1 VRGWDERILARA
13 WKARQTDRVNTPK
26 TKIAPR
32 TALMMS
38 GGGARAAYQ
47 VGFLRSLARLRP
59 DLELPIL
66 TGVSAGAINAAFLAA
81 HPGPFASA
89 VADLSKLWLSLS
101 DDKVYRVG
109 AFGLGTNAVRWGLGL
124 LTGGRVRP
132 GRGMVD
138 TEPLDETLRAAL
150 GPRGGPADGSIDGI
164 GANIQRGRLDAL
176 AITAASYD
184 TGRSVTFVQGPAIEG
199 WERANR
205 RSRAARIRV
214 EHVLASAALPF
225 LFPAVQIGD
234 AWYGDGGMRLTA
246 PFSPAIHL
254 GADRIVAISTRHPK
268 SEVEAEEQISRGYPS
283 VARVAGVVLNSIFL
297 DQFDGDALRLE
308 RINQLVENRGA
319 DPRDGLRAIDLL
331 VLRPSRDLGMLA
343 NDFEPR
349 QPRTLRF
356 LTRGLGTR
364 KLRSNDLLSLIMFQ
378 PDYLA
383 RLVDLGEADAEAR
396 KDELAAFLG

>member
-1 VRGWDERILARA
+1 
-13 WKARQTDRVNTPK
+13 
-26 TKIAPR
+26 
-32 TALMMS
+32 MMS

-81 HPGPFASA
+81 HRGTFASA
-89 VADLSKLWLSLS
+89 VADLARLWLSL
-101 DDKVYRVG
+101 DDDQVYDVG
-109 AFGLGTNAVRWGLGL
+109 AFGLGTNAIRWGLGL
-124 LTGGRVRP
+124 MTGGRIRP

-138 TEPLDETLRAAL
+138 TAPLARTMKAAL
-150 GPRGGPADGSIDGI
+150 GADDDAIPGI
-164 GANIQRGRLDAL
+164 AENLRDGRLEAL
-176 AITAASYD
+176 ALTATSYT
-184 TGRSVTFVQGPAIEG
+184 TGRSITFVQGPAIPG
-199 WERANR
+199 WDRGNR

-214 EHVLASAALPF
+214 EHVLASSALPF
-225 LFPAVQIGD
+225 LFPAVAIGD

-254 GADRIVAISTRHPK
+254 GADRILAISTRHPPT
-268 SEVEAEEQISRGYPS
+268 ELELEQQVSPGYPS
-283 VARVAGVVLNSIFL
+283 VARVAGVVMNSIFL

-308 RINQLVENRGA
+308 RINRLVEDLREE
-319 DPRDGLRAIDLL
+319 DRDGMRAVNLL
-331 VLRPSRDLGMLA
+331 VLRPSRDLGVLA

-383 RLVDLGEADAEAR
+383 RLVELGEADAEERAA
-396 KDELAAFLG
+396 EIAAFLAT